1 MTMPEFDEVKSIIDS
16 ANEALVKDAECV
28 NDESLLRE
36 TEITKDDVRRIRTVQ
51 SFKILMDK

>member
-1 MTMPEFDEVKSIIDS
+1 MPEFDEVKSIIDS

-28 NDESLLRE
+28 NERVYCLLRE

>member
-1 MTMPEFDEVKSIIDS
+1 MPEFDEVKSIIDS